1 MSLRTRILLAII
13 FMVTVYGGL
22 HFALQELVVYPNFVA
37 LEWEQATNDM
47 NRCREAI
54 HRENEH
60 ISIFCDDWS
69 TWDEA
74 YQFVQDGNQAFIDS
88 NLASREFFAAVNLP
102 LVYFVDTQGKI
113 IWKQVLDLATLDSL
127 DVAVLPAERFPVN
140 HVLLRHT
147 TADDCV
153 TGTVM
158 TRLGPLLIAAHPIVR
173 GDRSG
178 AIRGTLIMGRF
189 LNDDAIRRLMSQTR
203 VAFKVQPIDD
213 ASDKIAGQPLPPS
226 DEIGIQELD
235 AGRLAAY
242 ATIPDIDGKPAL
254 LIQATLPREVT
265 VRGRAALQ
273 FAAASLLAGGLMV
286 LVTYVATLHWTVL
299 APVSRLTRHV
309 VAVAETKDLTK
320 RVSLQ
325 TGNEIGML
333 AAEFDR
339 MMQGLKQHR
348 DGLETAVRE
357 RTADLQT
364 ANLALE
370 GQREILKSQH
380 AELLKTNRELQTAK
394 ETAEA
399 ANHAKNEFLANVSHE
414 IRTPMTAI
422 LGFAELLLESDESA
436 ELNPDQVEAV
446 KTIRRNGEQLLEAIN
461 DILDLSRIEAGRM
474 TIETIPYSP
483 RQLLADVTST
493 LRNRTEEK
501 GLSLRVEFDGPIP
514 KMIETDP
521 IRLRQ
526 ILIHVAGNAVKF
538 TNTGEVRVV
547 TSTVDSTSCRMMQC
561 DVIDTGAGMTPEQI
575 GQLFTPFTQLDT
587 STTRRFNGTG
597 LGLAISKRLAGML
610 GGDVTIV
617 RSAPGAGTHVRVT
630 VTAGTLAGAAAT
642 ETPTT
647 ESTQHI
653 HHDAAE
659 SDTADLAGWRILLAE
674 DGPDN
679 QRLITHVLEQAGA
692 EVTVVDDGRHAVE
705 TTLESRRN
713 GTPFDAVLMD
723 IQMPEMDGYEA
734 SRQLR
739 EAGYSGL
746 IIALTAHVMP
756 TDRERCG
763 AAGCNGYT
771 TKPIDRD
778 DLIRALR
785 QHAETTAPA

>member
-1 MSLRTRILLAII
+1 MALRTRILLAIAL
-13 FMVTVYGGL
+13 MVTVYGSL
-22 HFALQELVVYPNFVA
+22 HYALQERIVYPNFVS
-37 LEWEQATNDM
+37 LEREQAANDM

-74 YQFVQDGNQAFIDS
+74 YQFVQDGNQTFIDS
-88 NLASREFFAAVNLP
+88 NLASREFFADVNLP

-113 IWKQVLDLATLDSL
+113 IWKQVLDLDTLDSL

-147 TADDCV
+147 TADDCI
-153 TGTVM
+153 TGTIM

-173 GDRSG
+173 GDGSG

-189 LNDDAIRRLMSQTR
+189 LNDDAVRRLISQTR
-203 VAFKVQPIDD
+203 VAFKVQPIDE
-213 ASDKIAGQPLPPS
+213 ASSDIAGKTPTS
-226 DEIGIQELD
+226 DEIGIEELD

-286 LVTYVATLHWTVL
+286 LVTYFATLHWTVL

-309 VAVAETKDLTK
+309 VAVAKTKDLTK

-325 TGNEIGML
+325 TRNEIGML

-370 GQREILKSQH
+370 GQREILISQH
-380 AELLKTNRELQTAK
+380 ATLLQTNRELQTAK

-474 TIETIPYSP
+474 TIETVPYSP

-514 KMIETDP
+514 KTIETDP

-526 ILIHVAGNAVKF
+526 ILIHVAGNAIKF
-538 TNTGEVRVV
+538 TTTGEVRII
-547 TSTVDSTSCRMMQC
+547 TSTIDSTSCRMMQF
-561 DVIDTGAGMTPEQI
+561 DVIDTGVGMAPEQI

-610 GGDVTIV
+610 GGDVIIV
-617 RSAPGAGTHVRVT
+617 RSAPDAGTHVRIT
-630 VTAGTLAGAAAT
+630 VTAGPLAGAAAT

-647 ESTQHI
+647 ESTQHT
-653 HHDAAE
+653 HPDAAE
-659 SDTADLAGWRILLAE
+659 SDTSDLAGWRILLAE

-679 QRLITHVLEQAGA
+679 QRLITHVLQQAGA
-692 EVTVVDDGRHAVE
+692 EVTVVDDGRRAVE

-778 DLIRALR
+778 DLIRTLR